1 MGYDEKELIGQPF
14 ISILFDKRQ
23 ENVDQIVRDGF
34 RRIFEVEVLDKQ
46 KHQKCVTE
54 HSAC

>member
-14 ISILFDKRQ
+14 IFILFDKRQ

-34 RRIFEVEVLDKQ
+34 RRIFEVEVLTNKNIR
-46 KHQKCVTE
+46 KCY
-54 HSAC
+54 